1 MSYMSLFEKNV
12 EYSNAISI
20 LNEYRHYLKD
30 SHRYKFTNND
40 KEILLESLKLNN
52 RNRFHELVFYN
63 LRLFADVEKS
73 AAIELSN
80 AINNSLNKK
89 FKDDERRKEYF
100 EYIRNSLKPKSSLE
114 NSKKGVIED
123 LIIESIK
130 FISNQSKK
138 RDRIKSFEKIG
149 L

>member
-52 RNRFHELVFYN
+52 RNRFYELVFYN

-100 EYIRNSLKPKSSLE
+100 EYIKNSLKPKNSLE
-114 NSKKGVIED
+114 NSKKNMIED

-138 RDRIKSFEKIG
+138 RDRIKSFE
-149 L
+149 